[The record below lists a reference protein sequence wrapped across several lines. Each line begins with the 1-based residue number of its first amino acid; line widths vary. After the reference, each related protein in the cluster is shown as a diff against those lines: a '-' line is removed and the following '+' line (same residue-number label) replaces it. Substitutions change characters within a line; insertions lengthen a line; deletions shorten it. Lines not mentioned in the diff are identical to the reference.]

1 MFKQSLQLKLGQ
13 SLTMT
18 PQLQQA
24 IRLLQMPTAELQAH
38 IAELLDTNVMLE
50 QEEPEEEEL
59 AVPFA
64 ELDPRTTQAE
74 EPSTPEVE
82 IIDEPWA
89 DRVGTSS
96 DGAGAGSGGDD
107 DERQNE
113 VADLRG
119 ENLRDHLL
127 AQLELAGLST
137 DDLATATTIV
147 DALNDDGYL
156 TETQIGRAHV

>member
-38 IAELLDTNVMLE
+38 ISELLETNVMLE

-96 DGAGAGSGGDD
+96 DSAGAGSADD
-107 DERQNE
+107 DDRQKSPTG
-113 VADLRG
+113 AAKACAITCSP
-119 ENLRDHLL
+119 NLNWR
-127 AQLELAGLST
+127 ACR
-137 DDLATATTIV
+137 ATTSPPPPPSSM
-147 DALNDDGYL
+147 
-156 TETQIGRAHV
+156 R